1 MLSDSVFEAI
11 NDILKAVSQYNDYSG
26 EHKKRLILALSHLYM
41 IQWTLD
47 NTKGNMNSTFTD
59 AQRYASIE
67 FDRAVNNELSD

>member
-11 NDILKAVSQYNDYSG
+11 DDILEAVTRYNDYSG
-26 EHKKRLILALSHLYM
+26 EHKKRIVLALAHLYM

-47 NTKGNMNSTFTD
+47 NTRGNMNSTFTD

-67 FDRAVNNELSD
+67 FDKALHSQID